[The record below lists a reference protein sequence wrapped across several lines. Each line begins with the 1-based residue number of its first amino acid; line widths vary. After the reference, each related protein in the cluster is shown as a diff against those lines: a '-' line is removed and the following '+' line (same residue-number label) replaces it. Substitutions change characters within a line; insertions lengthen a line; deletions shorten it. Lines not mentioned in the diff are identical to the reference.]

1 MSNFHIHV
9 DAFEISPEFEHFL
22 TDQLGFYRS
31 DFAGHPEGVEGF
43 EPPHHLTLKLKD
55 VNEFRSQFDEVVR
68 TARAGTHMMGYVE
81 GEVIAEDIEI
91 EEKPFR
97 ESVPAPFRIATTSL
111 PAGHFRESEIHV
123 TLDRDR
129 SDSRLIEALARMGF
143 FAAYLPK
150 PYGTAQIFTVQ
161 GSRVLVGEL
170 MPDLLTFLRSAGG
183 AVSCS
188 VKEERIAAWWMSD
201 PPVRLPPVIS
211 TVERPSKH

>member
-1 MSNFHIHV
+1 M
-9 DAFEISPEFEHFL
+9 
-22 TDQLGFYRS
+22 R
-31 DFAGHPEGVEGF
+31 
-43 EPPHHLTLKLKD
+43 
-55 VNEFRSQFDEVVR
+55 
-68 TARAGTHMMGYVE
+68 GYVE
-81 GEVIAEDIEI
+81 GEVIAEDIQI
-91 EEKPFR
+91 EEKPFS
-97 ESVPAPFRIATTSL
+97 EFVPAPFRIATTSL

-129 SDSRLIEALARMGF
+129 SDPRLIEALAGMGF

-161 GSRVLVGEL
+161 GSRALIGEL
-170 MPDLLTFLRSAGG
+170 MPDLLAFLRTAGG

-211 TVERPSKH
+211 TVERPYKH